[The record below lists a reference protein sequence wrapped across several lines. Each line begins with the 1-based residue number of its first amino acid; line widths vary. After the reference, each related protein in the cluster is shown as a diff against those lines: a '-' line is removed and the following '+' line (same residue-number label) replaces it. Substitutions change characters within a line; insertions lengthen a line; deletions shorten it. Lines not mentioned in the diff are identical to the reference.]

1 MGRADRTSHHSLI
14 RHELR
19 LTTTSIVTCNIL
31 SPTSRRVWIPD
42 VTEGFL
48 PGWVKSAENDSQQ
61 DATAEVVVAATG
73 EVRKMPLF
81 SLSPMNPPQFDGVDD
96 IADLTHLNE
105 ASVINNLRVRYVAGN
120 IYVSLIGKGGQQA
133 NAPDILWV
141 SAVTL
146 SRR

>member
-1 MGRADRTSHHSLI
+1 M
-14 RHELR
+14 
-19 LTTTSIVTCNIL
+19 
-31 SPTSRRVWIPD
+31 
-42 VTEGFL
+42 
-48 PGWVKSAENDSQQ
+48 
-61 DATAEVVVAATG
+61 VVAATG

-120 IYVSLIGKGGQQA
+120 IYVSLTGTDGQQA
-133 NAPDILWV
+133 NASDILWV

-146 SRR
+146 SGR